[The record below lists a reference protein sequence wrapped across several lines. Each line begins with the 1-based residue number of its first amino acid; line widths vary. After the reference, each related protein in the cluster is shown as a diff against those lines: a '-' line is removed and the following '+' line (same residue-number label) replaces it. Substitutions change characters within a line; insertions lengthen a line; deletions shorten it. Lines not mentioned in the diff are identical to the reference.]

1 LTEKEYQDWIGHQI
15 DIADPETKNLSPE
28 AKTRIVCNC
37 LARDQ
42 AIQIL
47 AAVDV
52 DLWKD
57 IAFVKIEGLVAM
69 DEAIQIAVPVTREV
83 FNDSLDRQERR
94 LRSAVFLII
103 AVHTYMS

>member
-1 LTEKEYQDWIGHQI
+1 LTEKEYQDWTGHQI

-83 FNDSLDRQERR
+83 YNDSLDRQDKRIAR
-94 LRSAVFLII
+94 RSAQG
-103 AVHTYMS
+103 SRD